1 MKILVVGSDGMLG
14 HVVKQYF
21 EDNHYEVFGTSRRN
35 RGDFYFDANKDI
47 HQIDSIVEKVK
58 PDVVINCIGILNRTA
73 EEHQSMAV
81 MINSYLPH
89 YLDELSEQFN
99 FKFIH
104 VSTDCVFDGKKGQY
118 SESSLRDATSFYGRS
133 KALGEI
139 ENDRSLTIRTS
150 IVGPDPNENGIGLF
164 KWFMEQENEVRGF
177 HKVLW
182 SGVTTIQLAH
192 CIGQAIS
199 YQLTGLYHAVNGE
212 FIDKYSLLCLFKKY
226 FDKKIDIIVDDSYV
240 SDKTLITEKTDFKFQ
255 IPSYESMIEEMRT
268 WVNEHENLYPQLV
281 KKINRK

>member
-1 MKILVVGSDGMLG
+1 MTILVIGSDGMLG

-21 EDNHYEVFGTSRRN
+21 EDNHYQVFGTSRRSS
-35 RGDFYFDANKDI
+35 GDLYFDANQDI
-47 HQIDSIVEKVK
+47 HQIEHIIEKMK
-58 PDVVINCIGILNRTA
+58 PNIVINCIGILNRTA
-73 EEHQSMAV
+73 EEHQAMSV

-89 YLDELSEQFN
+89 YLDELSEQYR

-104 VSTDCVFDGKKGQY
+104 ISTDCVFDGKKGQY

-133 KALGEI
+133 KALGEV

-164 KWFMEQENEVRGF
+164 KWFMEQEGTVHGF

-182 SGVTTIQLAH
+182 SGVTTIQLAR
-192 CIGQAIS
+192 CIEQAIS
-199 YQLTGLYHAVNGE
+199 HGLTGLYHAVNGE

-226 FDKKIDIIVDDSYV
+226 FDKEINIIADDSYV
-240 SDKTLITEKTDFKFQ
+240 SDKTLIVSKNDFQFQ
-255 IPSYESMIEEMRT
+255 IPSYETMVEEMRT
-268 WVNEHENLYPQLV
+268 WVDEHKNLYPQLV
-281 KKINRK
+281 KKISRK